1 MARKTKKYKLVN
13 SVDFKNQIITH
24 LKRYNKF
31 CFLDGNNSHDK
42 YSSFDYLA
50 AFDSKIEYKQTKNP
64 FEGLKQFSKK
74 HNDWMFGY
82 FSYDL
87 KNDIEDLESKNIDNI
102 QEDIIFKG
110 KIGRIRDI
118 KIEKH
123 TGIPTS
129 DFVRFGPSKIWDLIK
144 KG

>member
-64 FEGLKQFSKK
+64 FEGSFANKRKAASPMVEVNTATKLPKLILPCI
-74 HNDWMFGY
+74 Y
-82 FSYDL
+82 CVT
-87 KNDIEDLESKNIDNI
+87 
-102 QEDIIFKG
+102 IIIAPPHPG
-110 KIGRIRDI
+110 
-118 KIEKH
+118 
-123 TGIPTS
+123 S
-129 DFVRFGPSKIWDLIK
+129 DPRNEANKT
-144 KG
+144 